1 MARSKEQWKAQKRAQ
16 HTQTKSNSFFQMK
29 TPHPPG
35 GRPQAPPAT
44 SAIFQLGRP
53 TSAAAAAAVRPVVLK
68 PDPIQTSSRSVNTS
82 GRAVACIDLT
92 LDDDDE
98 EEEEPMGTQGH
109 SLQPAAP
116 ISAASRAN
124 TALPAITVTA
134 PPATATTV
142 TATPSS
148 AALDIVRVSMLDG
161 HGTDPT
167 AVTGSLQQMELA
179 SEMMVPLVED
189 VESDVDEGWPLVPPP
204 ENEQYSASKTEE
216 DVTAALDVIRKT
228 IPFAQD
234 EVGRIGKEESVP
246 TKVVGQTPTS
256 PLNGEDDDEMEA
268 DVDEELPSQAP
279 KDGDDSSGS
288 PTTADRIVRVENLED
303 GEIFEEGAAPKQAID
318 LQRAIMLQMQAD
330 AHPVDSMEI
339 RPHLRNKKQKK
350 RGKKKTKRKLEATQM
365 MDAPPGEMPSD
376 FERVTRQR
384 LFREAPP
391 PGPFTYAMM
400 RNGPRGEPMNVRPV
414 FQDPPPASFHPGGL
428 YIGAPHLPIRPP
440 LPQSS
445 APSMPPPPLYDD
457 SRILRVNRQGSME
470 MLDNASQMSMFSDPP
485 RHGGFMYRSVSI
497 SPPKPV
503 PSEPSHLLQRSVS
516 DTSRLPPLPA
526 PGRDS
531 PSNPPANEER
541 DGPDDFDLDSL
552 RAAALR
558 SKTKRPAKNPTPTIQ
573 KAIESQSTSSSS
585 PSSPLPEQKQS
596 EPTSPEINKLRLEIL
611 RSMQRNRKR
620 TANKATSKTLGS
632 TPPTA
637 EMTANEQPEQST
649 CETGMDGKAVET
661 VGVNKPSAAE
671 TGISTAN
678 KLASATLEK
687 ASGITQPE
695 CVTNDGS
702 SCETDKSTIISE
714 LNESSNK
721 GRASPAEYTK
731 ALTDVPV
738 TTPEFRPLTACSQ
751 SLVIRLNPED
761 FSPRKGGNDERTEK
775 APAPSSLHDAIKE
788 MRRQIAE
795 REKAQTNRLLES
807 TAAKL
812 SRSSSAQGSSSSLV
826 SSSPFSLDTPSPED
840 KTSVAVCRQSGA
852 TAALP
857 VIESPA
863 AKTSKESLTATAPER
878 SAINGLEI
886 QRSTNGDAEQ
896 ANVSETKENVNKQR
910 LLPET
915 HLPAETV
922 AEKELSAGPEEPRD
936 PALEP
941 EKRNNT
947 SADISTLTIS
957 DGARGTTS
965 CEKSTTKKPA
975 CATPATP
982 GSNDELD
989 FGAIRAEYEQ
999 CVAECDEAD
1008 AQIARLSN
1016 EMALLEKQL
1025 QPVGPTV
1032 GGS

>member
-29 TPHPPG
+29 TPHPPS

-68 PDPIQTSSRSVNTS
+68 SDPIQTPSRSVNAS

-98 EEEEPMGTQGH
+98 EEDEPMGTRGH
-109 SLQPAAP
+109 SLH
-116 ISAASRAN
+116 SAASRATN
-124 TALPAITVTA
+124 APPAITVTA

-148 AALDIVRVSMLDG
+148 AAVKLGMLDG
-161 HGTDPT
+161 PGTGPT
-167 AVTGSLQQMELA
+167 AVTVSLQQIELA

-189 VESDVDEGWPLVPPP
+189 VESDVDEEWPLVPPP

-234 EVGRIGKEESVP
+234 EEGRYRTEKSVP
-246 TKVVGQTPTS
+246 TQTPTP
-256 PLNGEDDDEMEA
+256 PLSGDDDDEMEA

-279 KDGDDSSGS
+279 KDGNDSSGS

-303 GEIFEEGAAPKQAID
+303 GEIFEEGAAPKQAIEV
-318 LQRAIMLQMQAD
+318 QRAIMLEMQAD
-330 AHPVDSMEI
+330 AHPVDPMEI

-350 RGKKKTKRKLEATQM
+350 RGKKKTKRKLEAMQM
-365 MDAPPGEMPSD
+365 VDAPPGEMPSD

-400 RNGPRGEPMNVRPV
+400 RNGSRGEPMNVRPV
-414 FQDPPPASFHPGGL
+414 FQDPPPASFHPGGM

-445 APSMPPPPLYDD
+445 APSMPPPPLYED

-470 MLDNASQMSMFSDPP
+470 MLDNASQMSVHAMFSDPP
-485 RHGGFMYRSVSI
+485 RHGGFKYRSVSI
-497 SPPKPV
+497 SPPRLV

-531 PSNPPANEER
+531 PSNPAANEER

-573 KAIESQSTSSSS
+573 KAIESLSTSSSS

-620 TANKATSKTLGS
+620 TANKVTSKTLVS

-649 CETGMDGKAVET
+649 CETGMDGKEVET

-731 ALTDVPV
+731 APTDVPV

-751 SLVIRLNPED
+751 SLVIRVNPED

-878 SAINGLEI
+878 SAINGPEI

-896 ANVSETKENVNKQR
+896 AKETKENVNKQR

-915 HLPAETV
+915 QLPAETV
-922 AEKELSAGPEEPRD
+922 AEKELSPGPEEPRD

-982 GSNDELD
+982 GSNDALD

>member
-68 PDPIQTSSRSVNTS
+68 PDPIQTPSRSVNTS

-98 EEEEPMGTQGH
+98 EEDEPMGTQGH

-365 MDAPPGEMPSD
+365 MDAPP
-376 FERVTRQR
+376 
-384 LFREAPP
+384 
-391 PGPFTYAMM
+391 
-400 RNGPRGEPMNVRPV
+400 
-414 FQDPPPASFHPGGL
+414 
-428 YIGAPHLPIRPP
+428 
-440 LPQSS
+440 
-445 APSMPPPPLYDD
+445 
-457 SRILRVNRQGSME
+457 
-470 MLDNASQMSMFSDPP
+470 
-485 RHGGFMYRSVSI
+485 
-497 SPPKPV
+497 
-503 PSEPSHLLQRSVS
+503 
-516 DTSRLPPLPA
+516 
-526 PGRDS
+526 
-531 PSNPPANEER
+531 
-541 DGPDDFDLDSL
+541 
-552 RAAALR
+552 
-558 SKTKRPAKNPTPTIQ
+558 
-573 KAIESQSTSSSS
+573 
-585 PSSPLPEQKQS
+585 
-596 EPTSPEINKLRLEIL
+596 
-611 RSMQRNRKR
+611 
-620 TANKATSKTLGS
+620 
-632 TPPTA
+632 
-637 EMTANEQPEQST
+637 
-649 CETGMDGKAVET
+649 
-661 VGVNKPSAAE
+661 E